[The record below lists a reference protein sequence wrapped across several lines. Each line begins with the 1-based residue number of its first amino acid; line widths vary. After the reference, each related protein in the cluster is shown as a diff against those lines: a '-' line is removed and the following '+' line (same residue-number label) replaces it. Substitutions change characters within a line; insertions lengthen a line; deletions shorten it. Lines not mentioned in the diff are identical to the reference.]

1 MLLKPHKL
9 AAGLLLLIMLFLA
22 GGAALRE
29 SVTVDEVAHI
39 GAGLSYLQRLD
50 LRLNPEHPPLAKVL
64 AAMPLWMAGT
74 HADYSGGPWKA
85 SNSFLPAFIMQWDF
99 GNDLLGRW
107 NDWKPTLMLA
117 RAPMMALTL
126 LLGWLVFTYGS
137 RFGGAW
143 GGLLCLAAYVTT
155 PAFLTFGP
163 LVITDVPVTLF
174 IVITLWRL
182 GEIWRTPSR
191 KNALLFGLALAA
203 ALLSKF
209 TALLLFVV
217 SLVLF
222 LHTRIW
228 PLMAE
233 PKEKRERKIWR
244 RERWRSFL
252 VGSVFALAVVYV
264 FYLVFSVNQPDD
276 ALDRIGSG
284 PWASVI
290 RRPLMPVWL
299 YIRGILFMLSMGSRP
314 TFILGRE
321 YAQGVPFYFP
331 VDFALKST
339 LGFLLLL
346 GLAAVVRM
354 ALRREKALKGNIIP
368 ANVQAHWRTFMVAF
382 FVFTAVCL
390 LSRLNIG
397 IRHFT
402 VPIILLVLMLAPLPY
417 MIQKMPSP
425 KPLLALTVVFLAIS
439 FVACFTA
446 YPYFFPFENSLA
458 LGRPI
463 YTLLNDSNV
472 SWNGD
477 LPEVDKFA
485 KQHGLSKIKLDWAST
500 SDPTFVT
507 PRVEDWDC
515 QSPSDSD
522 AGHWV
527 VVTAISI
534 LENHN
539 CPYLLQYPA
548 QAIAGGGMY
557 AFHLPP
563 TIPPPGAPNG
573 PPLPNERKHMWGVPF
588 DLRARSMEL
597 ARNPDRL
604 EEELQLFLKEF
615 EQLNKKQK

>member
-1 MLLKPHKL
+1 MPSKPHKL
-9 AAGLLLLIMLFLA
+9 AAGLLMLVMLFLA

-50 LRLNPEHPPLAKVL
+50 LRLNPEHPPLAKIL
-64 AAMPLWMAGT
+64 AAVPLVMAGT
-74 HADYSGGPWKA
+74 RAEYSSGPWKA
-85 SNSFLPAFIMQWDF
+85 SNSFLRSFIMQWDF
-99 GNDLLGRW
+99 GNYLLGRW

-117 RAPMMALTL
+117 RAPMTALTL
-126 LLGWLVFTYGS
+126 LLGWIVFTYGA
-137 RFGGAW
+137 RLGGAW

-182 GEIWRTPSR
+182 GEMWTAPSR
-191 KNALLFGLALAA
+191 KNALLFGLALAG

-209 TALLLFVV
+209 TALLLFPV

-222 LHTRIW
+222 LHTRMW
-228 PLMAE
+228 PLAAE
-233 PKEKRERKIWR
+233 PKDKGERKIWR

-252 VGSVFALAVVYV
+252 VGSAFALAVVYL
-264 FYLVFSVNQPDD
+264 FYFVFSLNQPDD

-314 TFILGRE
+314 TFVLGHE
-321 YAQGVPFYFP
+321 YAHGVPFYFP
-331 VDFALKST
+331 VVLALKST

-346 GLAAVVRM
+346 ILTAVVRVV
-354 ALRREKALKGNIIP
+354 LPRGKELKPKIVP
-368 ANVQAHWRTFMVAF
+368 AEFQAHWRTFMVAF
-382 FVFTAVCL
+382 FFFLAVCL
-390 LSRLNIG
+390 LSQLDIS
-397 IRHFT
+397 IRHFA
-402 VPIILLVLMLAPLPY
+402 VPIVLLVLMLAPLPC

-425 KPLLALTVVFLAIS
+425 KPLLALTVVFLASS

-458 LGRPI
+458 LGHPI

-477 LPEVDKFA
+477 LPEVDEFA
-485 KQHGLSKIKLDWAST
+485 RQHGLSKIKLDWASI
-500 SDPTFVT
+500 SDPILVT

-515 QSPSDSD
+515 QTPSSSD

-527 VVTAISI
+527 VVTAVSI

-539 CPYLLQYPA
+539 CRYLRQYPS

-573 PPLPNERKHMWGVPF
+573 PPLLNERKRMWGMPF
-588 DLRARSMEL
+588 DVRARSMEL

-604 EEELQLFLKEF
+604 EAELQSFLHEF
-615 EQLNKKQK
+615 EQLSKKQK